1 MGFAIKFYLF
11 YSTPT
16 LPTSA
21 LKKKKISSSK
31 PLLESKLKS
40 IVFSEFLTLLTL
52 ILQLFY
58 LACSISGFLF
68 KVWGRKYDPEK

>member
-11 YSTPT
+11 HSTPT
-16 LPTSA
+16 LSTSA
-21 LKKKKISSSK
+21 LKKKISSSK

-40 IVFSEFLTLLTL
+40 IVFSEFLTLLML

>member
-11 YSTPT
+11 HSTPT
-16 LPTSA
+16 LPISA
-21 LKKKKISSSK
+21 LKKTGSSK
-31 PLLESKLKS
+31 PLLESKPQS

-52 ILQLFY
+52 ILRLFY
-58 LACSISGFLF
+58 LACSISGLLF